1 MNGENKT
8 ETEAENS
15 EGKANDNKESM
26 GQTESLFGKF
36 KDRVSSASPKVSEA
50 FQKIKETKISNLAM
64 RGYNLVKDE
73 LTANPNRRKRMQYA
87 SASVSSEPRSMRTDL
102 TVVPSKKS
110 ILGEKWE
117 AFKKKVKREHS
128 RDPFHL
134 TESSIS
140 KKP

>member
-8 ETEAENS
+8 ETDAENS
-15 EGKANDNKESM
+15 ERKANDNKESM

-36 KDRVSSASPKVSEA
+36 KDRVSSASPKVSQA

-73 LTANPNRRKRMQYA
+73 LTSNPNRRKRMQYA
-87 SASVSSEPRSMRTDL
+87 STSVSSEPRSMRMDI
-102 TVVPSKKS
+102 TVVPSKKT

-128 RDPFHL
+128 CDPFHL
-134 TESSIS
+134 TESSVP
-140 KKP
+140 KEP